1 MESLIRSKNM
11 ESNNGGGGGI
21 GVSSVL
27 TIVFIVLKVV
37 GVIDW
42 SWVWVL
48 SPIWISTAVALIIL
62 LVWYINGDWWLK

>member
-1 MESLIRSKNM
+1 M

-21 GVSSVL
+21 GLFSVL

-48 SPIWISTAVALIIL
+48 SPTWISTAVALIIL
-62 LVWYINGDWWLK
+62 LVVSINGDWWFK

>member
-1 MESLIRSKNM
+1 M

-21 GVSSVL
+21 GFFSVL
-27 TIVFIVLKVV
+27 TIVFIILKLV

-48 SPIWISTAVALIIL
+48 SPTWISTAVVLIIL
-62 LVWYINGDWWLK
+62 LVVSINGDWWFK